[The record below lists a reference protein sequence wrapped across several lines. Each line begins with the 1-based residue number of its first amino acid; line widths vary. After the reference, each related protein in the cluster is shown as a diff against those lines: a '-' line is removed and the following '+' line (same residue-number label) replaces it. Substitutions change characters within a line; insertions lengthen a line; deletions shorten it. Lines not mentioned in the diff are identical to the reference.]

1 MNGANAFKVLS
12 DRQRRDILV
21 MLRGGRMSAGD
32 IAQRLGA
39 SPAAV
44 SYHLKLLRE
53 GGLVKEYRQGN
64 FMYFELDTSVFDE
77 LIMWLMQFRGEENEK
92 ADMDNGSP
100 LPDDNGGLGTADA

>member
-32 IAQRLGA
+32 IAQRLGV